1 MKQNRPGKIRVVH
14 IITRLILGG
23 AQENTLLT
31 VEGLQA
37 RDEYE
42 VSLISGPALGPEG
55 SLIQR
60 ARNNRINLTIIP
72 EMRRNIHPLKDVIT
86 FIKLYRL
93 LRKSKPDVVHTHSS
107 KAGFLGRLAAAL
119 AGVPVIVHTI
129 HGLPFHPYQSRL
141 INLFYILTER
151 IASIFTHQIISV
163 AEAMTDQALRVGVG
177 ERGRYETVYSAL
189 ALDEYKDL
197 PDADIVRRELGI
209 KKDEKVI
216 GTIARLFPLKGH
228 DFLLKIAPAI
238 IKNIPQARFLFVG
251 DGILRDQLESEAARL
266 GIIDHITFAG
276 LVKPERIPSL
286 INIMDV
292 LVHPSLREGLAR
304 AVPQALAL
312 AKPVVVFDLDGAR
325 EVVRNRETGWLIPP
339 GDQDRMIEAIVASL
353 KNQNGLVREMGE
365 RGRNLVY
372 QRFAVPTMVE
382 KIHSLYQKFLAF

>member
-141 INLFYILTER
+141 INLFYILTE
-151 IASIFTHQIISV
+151 
-163 AEAMTDQALRVGVG
+163 
-177 ERGRYETVYSAL
+177 
-189 ALDEYKDL
+189 
-197 PDADIVRRELGI
+197 
-209 KKDEKVI
+209 
-216 GTIARLFPLKGH
+216 
-228 DFLLKIAPAI
+228 
-238 IKNIPQARFLFVG
+238 
-251 DGILRDQLESEAARL
+251 
-266 GIIDHITFAG
+266 
-276 LVKPERIPSL
+276 
-286 INIMDV
+286 
-292 LVHPSLREGLAR
+292 
-304 AVPQALAL
+304 
-312 AKPVVVFDLDGAR
+312 
-325 EVVRNRETGWLIPP
+325 
-339 GDQDRMIEAIVASL
+339 
-353 KNQNGLVREMGE
+353 
-365 RGRNLVY
+365 
-372 QRFAVPTMVE
+372 
-382 KIHSLYQKFLAF
+382 